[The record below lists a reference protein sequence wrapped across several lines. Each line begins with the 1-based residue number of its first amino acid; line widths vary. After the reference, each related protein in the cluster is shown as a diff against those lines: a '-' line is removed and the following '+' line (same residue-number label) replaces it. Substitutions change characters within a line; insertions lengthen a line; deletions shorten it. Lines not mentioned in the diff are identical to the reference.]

1 MDDSTRKRKTVDE
14 LEFADDFMFSTV
26 MQNPEICKGVLERL
40 LKMKISKIEYPEA
53 QKTISPFFNAK
64 GVRLD
69 VYCESDGKVYDVE
82 MQNSNYTNLPKRAR
96 YYQSMLDSEQLNK
109 GKLYENLKESFIIFI
124 CKTDPFHLGVP
135 IYRVDQIFR
144 DVKDKNGNPAEY
156 KDDVQKF
163 FFNSA
168 AYEQEKDSALRNFL
182 KFVHT
187 SKPDDDFTEQL
198 DEQVR
203 ETKERDIF
211 RSSYMEWNLTY
222 HDAKLEGRIEG
233 LAEGES
239 KAKLESAKIAIKEG
253 LTKELVLKISG
264 ISCEQYE
271 ELTGTLEKN
280 SFLAGN

>member
-1 MDDSTRKRKTVDE
+1 
-14 LEFADDFMFSTV
+14 
-26 MQNPEICKGVLERL
+26 CKNE
-40 LKMKISKIEYPEA
+40 
-53 QKTISPFFNAK
+53 PFHR
-64 GVRLD
+64 GLP
-69 VYCESDGKVYDVE
+69 VYCVE
-82 MQNSNYTNLPKRAR
+82 QT
-96 YYQSMLDSEQLNK
+96 
-109 GKLYENLKESFIIFI
+109 
-124 CKTDPFHLGVP
+124 
-135 IYRVDQIFR
+135 FR
-144 DVKDKNGNPAEY
+144 NDKDKDGNPAEY
-156 KDDVQKF
+156 KADVQKF
-163 FFNSA
+163 FFNSE
-168 AYEQEKDSALRNFL
+168 AYEQVKDSNLRNFL

-187 SKPDDDFTEQL
+187 SKSDDDFTEQL

-222 HDAKLEGRIEG
+222 HDAKLEGRIEGKLEG

-280 SFLAGN
+280 SLLTGN